1 MFVILTAYIC
11 FYSLTRQVSTLRPA
25 AAMTLPVSSLLV
37 SLLLGVASPAPSPG
51 CGQPML
57 EQHPGRHH
65 RYNVSVADPVVGE
78 VTRSYILHL
87 PAHYDT
93 TNTRPTPLML
103 DYHGWS
109 GTAHS
114 DMVNMPWR
122 DVADM
127 DPQATRASLYCAL
140 TPDCVLARGS
150 ST

>member
-1 MFVILTAYIC
+1 
-11 FYSLTRQVSTLRPA
+11 
-25 AAMTLPVSSLLV
+25 MTLPVSSLLA
-37 SLLLGVASPAPSPG
+37 SLLVGVASPAPSPG

-127 DPQATRASLYCAL
+127 DPQAACASLYCVL
-140 TPDCVLARGS
+140 TADCVLARGS